1 MLGRSLTVLIDVLI
15 IAHTDA
21 IEAVTRHT
29 EILAD
34 GSSKEAKVM
43 RREESRG
50 NECWREDTWSSL
62 SCPQYDQRDCSS
74 YSEKDCSKDCASG
87 MICLKLQM
95 NPVSYTC
102 CTDEAKSL
110 ALDTTKPQADSDREK
125 PQVGSKTTGKA
136 ARTGSSQKTVAAS
149 AKAESSSSKADSSS
163 KAESSAKADSSSRKS
178 DSSSEKSG
186 SSSAKSD
193 SSSTKSDSSSA
204 KSDSS
209 STKSDSS
216 SAKSDSASS
225 KSESSSKSDSK
236 ASNSEDAEDTLSAL
250 EKKKHEAEDEI
261 RRLEAQRERLAAEAD
276 AEQARA
282 EAAKAEAAKAE
293 ALPHQEPI
301 QPNEPKDLPFA
312 GGRPF
317 EAQIFGNKV
326 KDDESALAQLAG

>member
-43 RREESRG
+43 RREEARA

-125 PQVGSKTTGKA
+125 PQVGSKTGKA

-186 SSSAKSD
+186 
-193 SSSTKSDSSSA
+193 SSSA